1 MVVERKLIL
10 DLKDLEG
17 VVFRCTVCKQEV
29 VHKLHASSK
38 LQPNCPFCN
47 EEWIDNVPNRRETFE
62 EVLLNALRH
71 FYKTQKSSPMALK
84 LMVNETPENGD
95 GKRLSAR
102 AQSRKSDWKG
112 LKLRLIIM
120 DGRS

>member
-1 MVVERKLIL
+1 MVVERKLML

-38 LQPNCPFCN
+38 LQPNSPFCN

-95 GKRLSAR
+95 GKLIE
-102 AQSRKSDWKG
+102 RKSAEPEQ
-112 LKLRLIIM
+112 
-120 DGRS
+120 